1 MMGFHELRSPT
12 TPRSRHAPD
21 LCVDYSPR
29 FPWAE
34 RVWKSLRREHKTQ
47 HFFIF
52 FTFDQKCRNWMCWQ
66 ILDSRRLTGL
76 DIVHEYQVLQMH
88 RNASFS
94 GKPLACEAFVADE
107 LFPAWGLNFSACWTW
122 IKALRTDR
130 YLQRGT
136 ASKFK
141 VTRMCDCW
149 IAFSSGLGRD
159 LCICSS
165 SILFF
170 SCGETKFFCTL
181 DVHGFLF
188 FVQGD
193 MISLLVH
200 NILVVVFV
208 VVISGSG
215 CSSRGWIL
223 FCLLG
228 LVPFVAIGSTYDP
241 VFTRLRSSP
250 IFADVTFEG
259 YQSRRAFVA
268 IWRPSTL
275 ALRESFGWKAWRE
288 DL

>member
-1 MMGFHELRSPT
+1 MRGVCCRWTLPCLGIELLCLLDVDQG
-12 TPRSRHAPD
+12 AP
-21 LCVDYSPR
+21 
-29 FPWAE
+29 
-34 RVWKSLRREHKTQ
+34 
-47 HFFIF
+47 
-52 FTFDQKCRNWMCWQ
+52 
-66 ILDSRRLTGL
+66 
-76 DIVHEYQVLQMH
+76 
-88 RNASFS
+88 
-94 GKPLACEAFVADE
+94 
-107 LFPAWGLNFSACWTW
+107 
-122 IKALRTDR
+122 DR

-149 IAFSSGLGRD
+149 MAFSSGLCRD

-165 SILFF
+165 SILFY
-170 SCGETKFFCTL
+170 SCGETKFFCTFA
-181 DVHGFLF
+181 VHGFLF

-193 MISLLVH
+193 RISLLVR

-223 FCLLG
+223 FCLLV
-228 LVPFVAIGSTYDP
+228 LVPFVAIGWTYDP

-250 IFADVTFEG
+250 IFADATFEG
-259 YQSRRAFVA
+259 DQSRRAFVA

-288 DL
+288 YL